1 MDTSNSDTSDSPFK
15 RILNFFGINRAP
27 DTAEDIEQEIQEILD
42 GGEEQGLITREEGE
56 MISSILEFRDT
67 LVREIMTP
75 RSDMVSAEAKV
86 SAAELIQLITDEGY
100 TRIPIY
106 QDSPDNI
113 IGILHAKDLL
123 PFCLKAAT
131 MPAASE
137 LVKPAFFV
145 LDTRKI
151 VNLLKDFRSQK
162 GHLAVVTDEFGS
174 VRGLVTLEDVL
185 EEIVGEIRDEYDKA
199 EKRWKVVNKHVILT
213 DAKVNL
219 EEVEDF
225 FGITLP
231 EGPYES
237 VGGLIIHQLDR
248 VPPVGATMLINS
260 LVFEVVSA
268 DRRRIHTVKIQN
280 KPD

>member
-1 MDTSNSDTSDSPFK
+1 
-15 RILNFFGINRAP
+15 
-27 DTAEDIEQEIQEILD
+27 
-42 GGEEQGLITREEGE
+42 
-56 MISSILEFRDT
+56 
-67 LVREIMTP
+67 
-75 RSDMVSAEAKV
+75 MVSAEAKV

-123 PFCLKAAT
+123 PFCLNAST

-137 LVKPAFFV
+137 LAKPAFFV

-151 VNLLKDFRSQK
+151 VNLLKDFQSQK

-185 EEIVGEIRDEYDKA
+185 EEIVGEIRDEYDKT
-199 EKRWKVVNKHVILT
+199 EKRWKVVNKDMILT

-219 EEVEDF
+219 EEVEEF
-225 FGITLP
+225 FSINPAGRPIRIGGRPDHSPT
-231 EGPYES
+231 GPGAA
-237 VGGLIIHQLDR
+237 GGRHHAHQFPGL
-248 VPPVGATMLINS
+248 
-260 LVFEVVSA
+260 
-268 DRRRIHTVKIQN
+268 
-280 KPD
+280 

>member
-1 MDTSNSDTSDSPFK
+1 MDISAPDTGNSPFK

-27 DTAEDIEQEIQEILD
+27 DTTEDIEQEIQELLD
-42 GGEEQGLITREEGE
+42 DGEEQGLITREEGE

-123 PFCLKAAT
+123 PFCLNAAT

-151 VNLLKDFRSQK
+151 VNLLKDFQSQK

-185 EEIVGEIRDEYDKA
+185 EEIVGEIRDEYDKT
-199 EKRWKVVNKHVILT
+199 EKRWKVVNKHMLLT

>member
-1 MDTSNSDTSDSPFK
+1 MDTSAPDTGDSPFK
-15 RILNFFGINRAP
+15 RILNFFGINRSP
-27 DTAEDIEQEIQEILD
+27 DTTEDIEQEIQELLD
-42 GGEEQGLITREEGE
+42 DGEEQGLISHEEGE

-75 RSDMVSAEAKV
+75 RSDMVSAEAQV

-151 VNLLKDFRSQK
+151 VNLLKDFQSQK
-162 GHLAVVTDEFGS
+162 GHLAIVTDEFGS

-199 EKRWKVVNKHVILT
+199 EKRWKVVNKHMLLT

-225 FGITLP
+225 FGIPLP

-268 DRRRIHTVKIQN
+268 DRRRIHTVKIQT
-280 KPD
+280 KLD

>member
-1 MDTSNSDTSDSPFK
+1 MDTSASDTGDSPLK

-27 DTAEDIEQEIQEILD
+27 DTTEDIEQEIQELLD
-42 GGEEQGLITREEGE
+42 DGEEQGLITREEGE

-75 RSDMVSAEAKV
+75 RSDMVSAEATV

-137 LVKPAFFV
+137 LAKPAFFV

-151 VNLLKDFRSQK
+151 VNLLKDFQSQK

-185 EEIVGEIRDEYDKA
+185 EEIVGEIRDEYDKT
-199 EKRWKVVNKHVILT
+199 EKRWKVVNKHLLLT

-237 VGGLIIHQLDR
+237 VGGLIIHHLDR

-268 DRRRIHTVKIQN
+268 DRRRIHTVKIQS

>member
-1 MDTSNSDTSDSPFK
+1 MDTSAPDTDDSPFK

-27 DTAEDIEQEIQEILD
+27 DTTEDIEQEIQGLLD
-42 GGEEQGLITREEGE
+42 DGEEQGLITREEGE

-123 PFCLKAAT
+123 PFCLNAAT

-151 VNLLKDFRSQK
+151 VNLLKDFQSQK
-162 GHLAVVTDEFGS
+162 GHLAIVTDEFGS

-199 EKRWKVVNKHVILT
+199 EKRWKVVNKDMLLT

-225 FGITLP
+225 FGISLP

-280 KPD
+280 KLD